1 MRRIL
6 VVDDEYVVLDA
17 LAMMLEAEGYRVRKA
32 SDGAE
37 AWQRLDEEIPD
48 VVLCDVQMPVM
59 DGIALMERM
68 ATEPRVA
75 GVPVILMLEAYG
87 RKPAGIA
94 RARAVIT
101 KPVRF
106 RDLCELLAAEGFGV
120 D

>member
-1 MRRIL
+1 MKRIL

-48 VVLCDVQMPVM
+48 LVLCDAQMPVM
-59 DGIALMERM
+59 GGVALMEKM
-68 ATEPRVA
+68 ATEPRLA
-75 GVPVILMLEAYG
+75 AVPVFLMLEAYG
-87 RKPAGIA
+87 RTPAGIE
-94 RARAVIT
+94 RARRLLT
-101 KPVRF
+101 KPIRF
-106 RDLCELLAAEGFGV
+106 RDLCELLAAEGLGL